1 MKDVVGE
8 MAGKQQVSSF
18 FFLHTPYRTR
28 ERYTAR
34 SEFSELYVDSHVQ
47 NIAKPPFPPFIVNKI
62 FCFGIWIWIW
72 LEFGIG
78 CARGEIGR
86 VSIATKL
93 LMLMTIERR
102 RFHSPYHTQLAL
114 KG

>member
-1 MKDVVGE
+1 M
-8 MAGKQQVSSF
+8 
-18 FFLHTPYRTR
+18 
-28 ERYTAR
+28 
-34 SEFSELYVDSHVQ
+34 Q

-62 FCFGIWIWIW
+62 FGFGIWIWIW
-72 LEFGIG
+72 LEFGTG